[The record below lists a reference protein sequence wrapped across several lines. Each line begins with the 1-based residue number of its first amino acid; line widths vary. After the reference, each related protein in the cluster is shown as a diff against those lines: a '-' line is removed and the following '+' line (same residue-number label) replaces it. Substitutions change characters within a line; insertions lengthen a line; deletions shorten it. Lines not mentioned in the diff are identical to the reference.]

1 MKPGATVLVTGTRGS
16 VGRVV
21 AARLLERGFVVR
33 GLDRND
39 APDFLR
45 ARPGFTGF
53 RADLADLDAVRPLL
67 EGVSAVIHCAGLNPD
82 RLHEGREAFH
92 RSNVL
97 AAENVLRAAHE
108 ATAERAV
115 LLSSVAVLRRR
126 YGAVTPDDAEPHA
139 PVNHYHWS
147 KVEAERQIFGL
158 DVRDGLTV
166 TVLRPCSIYGEG
178 MRYKWHE
185 IISLVRNG
193 HMFLIGQED
202 AAYPL
207 VHVDDVARAVLLTLD
222 APAAALHRQA
232 ITLTATEPCSIAR
245 IVNFIADYYRVARPR
260 RLPYL
265 PVLCASMLLRLV
277 PAALK
282 PQHLREVRPH
292 NIRDYRY
299 SLIFDHTKAER
310 LLGFRSEVPFADGMT
325 RMLDSLGPG
334 APPASSTTQ

>member
-1 MKPGATVLVTGTRGS
+1 VKPGATVLVTGTRGS

-21 AARLLERGFVVR
+21 ATRLLERGFVVR

-39 APDFLR
+39 APDFLKS
-45 ARPGFTGF
+45 RPGFSAF

-82 RLHEGREAFH
+82 RLHEGREAFY

-97 AAENVLRAAHE
+97 AAENVLKAAHE

-115 LLSSVAVLRRR
+115 LLTTVGVLKRR
-126 YGAVTPDDAEPHA
+126 YGSVTPDDAGPHP

-147 KVEAERQIFGL
+147 KVEAERRIFALGL
-158 DVRDGLTV
+158 PDSLTV

-185 IISLVRNG
+185 IISLVRG
-193 HMFLIGQED
+193 GRMFLIGQED

-207 VHVDDVARAVLLTLD
+207 IHVDDVARAVLLALD
-222 APAAALHRQA
+222 APAATLHRQA
-232 ITLTATEPCSIAR
+232 ITLTSAEPCSIAQ
-245 IVNFIADYYRVARPR
+245 IVNFIADYYRVPRPR
-260 RLPYL
+260 RLPYP
-265 PVLCASMLLRLV
+265 PVLLASMLLRLV
-277 PAALK
+277 PASLK
-282 PQHLREVRPH
+282 PRHLREVRPH

-310 LLGFRSEVPFADGMT
+310 LLGFRAEVPFADGMR

-334 APPASSTTQ
+334 APSPPSSR

>member
-39 APDFLR
+39 APQVLST
-45 ARPGFTGF
+45 RPGFSGF

-67 EGVSAVIHCAGLNPD
+67 AGVSAVVHCAGLNPD

-97 AAENVLRAAHE
+97 AAANVLRAAHE
-108 ATAERAV
+108 AAAERAV
-115 LLSSVAVLRRR
+115 LLTTVGVLKRR
-126 YGAVTPDDAEPHA
+126 YGSVTPDDAGPHP

-147 KVEAERQIFGL
+147 KVEAERRIFAL
-158 DVRDGLTV
+158 DVRDSLTV

-178 MRYKWHE
+178 MHYKWPE
-185 IISLVRNG
+185 IIGLVRSG
-193 HMFLIGQED
+193 RMFLIGRDD

-207 VHVDDVARAVLLTLD
+207 IHVDDVARAVLLALD

-232 ITLTATEPCSIAR
+232 ITLTSAEPCSIAR
-245 IVNFIADYYRVARPR
+245 IVNFIADYYHVPRPR
-260 RLPYL
+260 RLPYP
-265 PVLCASMLLRLV
+265 PVLLASVLLRLV

-282 PQHLREVRPH
+282 PRHLRELRPH

-310 LLGFRSEVPFADGMT
+310 LLGFRAEVPFADGMR

-334 APPASSTTQ
+334 SPPTSSSR